1 MKMMPL
7 RLPLTLLFM
16 ITMAL
21 PLSAVAQEGEGNRDR
36 GSRAEM
42 RERWENASEE
52 EREQMREE
60 MRKRFEERNAER
72 SKQQAE
78 ALRERLGMTE
88 EDYEAI
94 APLIGN
100 VRNLLR
106 EREQATRGSRAG
118 QRGGR
123 TGGADTSNMS
133 DRAKAVTGAMAT
145 LREAMEKEDDKAI
158 KSGLK
163 KLRDSRAAM
172 DKAVSEAREE
182 LRSICSAK
190 WEAEFVVMGLLD

>member
-1 MKMMPL
+1 M
-7 RLPLTLLFM
+7 
-16 ITMAL
+16 
-21 PLSAVAQEGEGNRDR
+21 QEL
-36 GSRAEM
+36 

-60 MRKRFEERNAER
+60 MRQRSQERNAER
-72 SKQQAE
+72 SRQQAE

-94 APLIGN
+94 APLIDN
-100 VRNLLR
+100 VRTLLR

-123 TGGADTSNMS
+123 AGGADTSNMS
-133 DRAKAVTGAMAT
+133 DQAKAVTEAMTT

-163 KLRDSRAAM
+163 KLRESRDAM
-172 DKAVSEAREE
+172 DKSVSDAREE